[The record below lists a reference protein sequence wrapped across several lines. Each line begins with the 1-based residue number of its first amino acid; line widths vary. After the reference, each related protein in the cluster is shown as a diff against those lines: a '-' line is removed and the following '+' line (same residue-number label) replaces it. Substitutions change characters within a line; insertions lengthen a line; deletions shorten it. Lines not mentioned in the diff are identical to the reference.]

1 MSNYAGPHMPWHD
14 NLPEVCA
21 CDPAWT
27 ERGLVDND
35 CLFHQ
40 MVEAIEELP
49 DGSVFDGKFY
59 PFMVDCFPCNS
70 TGRANVSPARACS
83 TCDDTGMVRNPALEW
98 QQQWRPSFAYAWRT
112 DTLSEH
118 STYASLETRW
128 VAVGVKGNNK

>member
-1 MSNYAGPHMPWHD
+1 MGVVPFQRLLDLLTALGDEMSMP
-14 NLPEVCA
+14 NRFVVK
-21 CDPAWT
+21 
-27 ERGLVDND
+27 GLKVADG
-35 CLFHQ
+35 L
-40 MVEAIEELP
+40 MV
-49 DGSVFDGKFY
+49 GGVFY